1 MTKHCPVYERGRG
14 ILREFRF
21 SEDSKIHFL
30 ILKFNK
36 SNKSGTESSNVKFA
50 IKLFFLFKIP
60 PPNCY
65 YVAII
70 WLNEEWDSV
79 WGR

>member
-1 MTKHCPVYERGRG
+1 MYERGRG

-21 SEDSKIHFL
+21 LEDSKIHFL

-36 SNKSGTESSNVKFA
+36 SNKSGTESSHVKCA
-50 IKLFFLFKIP
+50 IKFFFSFKIP

-65 YVAII
+65 YVAVI
-70 WLNEEWDSV
+70 WLNEEWDSI